1 MERPRK
7 AVHAK
12 LGAAL
17 RRKKGAREGLSANVR
32 LEIRRLRFARAAPT
46 LSESRFA
53 AGRRARARGQPLL
66 CGTTRALTA
75 RGRLRRK
82 TQIPHRQLRLFPPV
96 CTLRSSL
103 FRLSALKWHL
113 QRREKYYKLRD
124 FWRRSCSRGAHVI
137 ALAPGFVLRGVG
149 TVEKLLSLSF

>member
-53 AGRRARARGQPLL
+53 AGRRARAWTTFIVGLRAHARHGDGCVAKPKSLTANYVFFLQFAL
-66 CGTTRALTA
+66 CG
-75 RGRLRRK
+75 RR
-82 TQIPHRQLRLFPPV
+82 F
-96 CTLRSSL
+96 SG
-103 FRLSALKWHL
+103 FRLSNDIS
-113 QRREKYYKLRD
+113 RDEKNTT
-124 FWRRSCSRGAHVI
+124 S
-137 ALAPGFVLRGVG
+137 
-149 TVEKLLSLSF
+149 